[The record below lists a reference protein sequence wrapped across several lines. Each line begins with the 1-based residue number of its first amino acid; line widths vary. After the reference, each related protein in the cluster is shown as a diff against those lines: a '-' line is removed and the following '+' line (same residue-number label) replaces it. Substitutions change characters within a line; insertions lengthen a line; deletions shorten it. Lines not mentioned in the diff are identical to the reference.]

1 MKTHDL
7 IQGTPAWHAHRT
19 QFFNASDAPAMMG
32 CSPYETR
39 TQLIQRLKTG
49 LAAEVDAATQ
59 RRFDDGHRFE
69 ALARP
74 LAEEII
80 GEDLYAVT
88 GTEGKLSASFDGLT
102 IAEDTAFE
110 HKTLNDSL
118 CYDWDQGNGYHLP
131 MHYQVQME
139 QQTMVSGAERVLF
152 MATRWNGNTCVESK
166 HCWYASSPD
175 LRARIAAGWAQLEA
189 DLAAYQAPEAVEVV
203 TGRSIE
209 ALPALRIEVTGA
221 VTASNLAPF
230 KEHALAVF
238 ESINR
243 DLKTDQDFADAE
255 KAVKWCGDVEDR
267 LAAAKQHALSQTESI
282 DALFRTIDDIGAEA
296 RRVRLD
302 LDKLVKA
309 RKEAIRGE
317 IVAEGV
323 NGLRDHLNALNES
336 LGRPWMPAQPVDFG
350 GAIKGKKNLDSM
362 RDAVSTAL
370 ANAKIE
376 ASATADKIRA
386 NLVALEAR
394 PQYAPLFPD
403 ARQLVLKA
411 ADDLAAVIAQRVTE
425 FEAAEAKRKTAE
437 ETARAAVA
445 QAAAPAPAPVAAPTP
460 AAKAEA
466 PASTLKLGQIN
477 ERLAPLSLSVDA
489 LRALGFEPVGKE
501 RAAVLYA
508 ADDFLAICAAIVDHV
523 ETITEAA

>member
-1 MKTHDL
+1 MKTHEL
-7 IQGTPAWHAHRT
+7 IQGTTAWHEFRLQHFGGSEAAAMLGLSRNTKRSELLRMKKTGIAKEFSDWVQAHVLDKGH
-19 QFFNASDAPAMMG
+19 AVEAPARQII
-32 CSPYETR
+32 E
-39 TQLIQRLKTG
+39 
-49 LAAEVDAATQ
+49 EV
-59 RRFDDGHRFE
+59 
-69 ALARP
+69 L
-74 LAEEII
+74 
-80 GEDLYAVT
+80 GEDLYPVT
-88 GTEGKLSASFDGLT
+88 CSDGDISASCDGLT
-102 IAEDTAFE
+102 MSEEDAWENKQWNEAYAAIVRAGQVPEE
-110 HKTLNDSL
+110 HMPQ
-118 CYDWDQGNGYHLP
+118 CQ
-131 MHYQVQME
+131 QVL
-139 QQTMVSGAERVLF
+139 MVTKARRLIFSISDG
-152 MATRWNGNTCVESK
+152 T
-166 HCWYASSPD
+166 
-175 LRARIAAGWAQLEA
+175 RARTVWVEVLPDPAWFERLRAGWAQFKA
-189 DLAAYQAPEAVEVV
+189 DLANYVEPEAAEVV
-203 TGRSIE
+203 TGRTPES
-209 ALPALRIEVTGA
+209 LPALRIEVTGA

-238 ESINR
+238 SSINR

-255 KAVKWCGDVEDR
+255 KAVKWCGDVEER
-267 LAAAKQHALSQTESI
+267 LAGAKQHALSQTESI
-282 DALFRTIDDIGAEA
+282 DALFRTIDDISAEA

-323 NGLRDHLNALNES
+323 NGLRDHLQTLNES
-336 LGRPWMPAQPVDFG
+336 LGRPWMPVVPVDFG

-376 ASATADKIRA
+376 ANATAEKIRA

-411 ADDLAAVIAQRVTE
+411 PDDLAAVIAQRVTE

-437 ETARAAVA
+437 EATRAVVA
-445 QAAAPAPAPVAAPTP
+445 QAAAPATAPAPAP
-460 AAKAEA
+460 AKKAEA
-466 PASTLKLGQIN
+466 PAATLKLGTIN
-477 ERLAPLSLSVDA
+477 ERLAPLTLSVDA

-508 ADDFLAICAAIVDHV
+508 ADDFPAICAAIVDHI
-523 ETITEAA
+523 ETIAEAA